1 MTSNIGAD
9 NFKGSR
15 EVGFFGSDDES
26 AAKRLSGYF
35 KPEFI
40 NRIDDIILFS
50 ALDLNALKNI
60 AKSKI
65 IMLKE
70 RISDLGISLEFSEEV
85 LEYIAQK
92 GKKSGMGARPIGRLI
107 TGEIENRMAKMIIDG
122 LLKSGDTLRFYLLD
136 GKITCT
142 KAVLALS
149 SANE

>member
-1 MTSNIGAD
+1 M
-9 NFKGSR
+9 
-15 EVGFFGSDDES
+15 
-26 AAKRLSGYF
+26 

-60 AKSKI
+60 TKSKI

-92 GKKSGMGARPIGRLI
+92 GKKSGMGARPISRLI
-107 TGEIENRMAKMIIDG
+107 TGEIENRIAKMIIHG
-122 LLKSGDTLRFYLLD
+122 SLKSGDTLRFYLLD